1 MQLTLFK
8 AHSSVHVDDTLATA
22 VVDQLEEYVAVKIAE
37 ATTNL
42 EAQNKGL
49 EAQIKGLE
57 TSIGSLKWQ
66 MGVTSAVIAISA
78 LIVGAGAVLTKLIH

>member
-8 AHSSVHVDDTLATA
+8 AHTSVNTDETLATA
-22 VVDQLEEYVAVKIAE
+22 VVDQLEEYVAVKIAD
-37 ATTNL
+37 ATTNR

>member
-1 MQLTLFK
+1 MQVTLFK
-8 AHSSVHVDDTLATA
+8 ALKSVTIDDTLATA
-22 VVDQLEEYVAVKIAE
+22 IVEQLEDYVAVKIAD
-37 ATTNL
+37 ATKNL

-57 TSIGSLKWQ
+57 TSIGGLKWQ
-66 MGVTSAVIAISA
+66 MGVTSAVIAVSA

>member
-8 AHSSVHVDDTLATA
+8 ALRSVNIDDTLATA
-22 VVDQLEEYVAVKIAE
+22 VVDQLEDYVAVKIAD
-37 ATTNL
+37 ATKNP

-57 TSIGSLKWQ
+57 TSIGGLKWQ